1 MLTHSEEMIMKF
13 ASRVAL
19 AAALVFTLVAPSAR
33 AQQVEVEI
41 GESLVC
47 DTQQQVERFAVLF
60 DGNAQKTASAVNE
73 EVKDPTACAV
83 LTIAFVR
90 GPEVATARTRNGTYQ
105 IMRILVL
112 GVVIQG
118 GIRAAQPAAF
128 YSMEQIEERTA

>member
-1 MLTHSEEMIMKF
+1 MLTHSEEMVMKF

-19 AAALVFTLVAPSAR
+19 AVALVSALVAPLAR

-47 DTQQQVERFAVLF
+47 DTQEQVERFAVLF
-60 DGNAQKTASAVNE
+60 DGNAERTAGAVNE

-90 GPEVATARTRNGTYQ
+90 GPEVATARTRTGTYQ

-128 YSMEQIEERTA
+128 YSVAQIEERAV

>member
-1 MLTHSEEMIMKF
+1 MLTHSEEVIMRF
-13 ASRVAL
+13 ASHVLL
-19 AAALVFTLVAPSAR
+19 AAALVSALVAPPVR

-47 DTQQQVERFAVLF
+47 DTQQQVERFAALF
-60 DGNAQKTASAVNE
+60 DGDAQRAASAVNE

-90 GPEVATARTRNGTYQ
+90 GPEVATARTRTGTYQ

-118 GIRAAQPAAF
+118 GVRAAQPAAF
-128 YSMEQIEERTA
+128 YSMAQIEERAA